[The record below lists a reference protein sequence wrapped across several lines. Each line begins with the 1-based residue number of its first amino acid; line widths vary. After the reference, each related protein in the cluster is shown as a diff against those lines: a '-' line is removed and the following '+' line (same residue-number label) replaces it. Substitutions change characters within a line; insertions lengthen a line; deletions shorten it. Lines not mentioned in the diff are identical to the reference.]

1 MSDFK
6 PSPHQTGRSITF
18 GDSASDTHE
27 ITGST
32 THHGTFT
39 STTAIVA
46 QTTLSGAGEI
56 QGKSLSVAGN
66 VTGASGIMGH
76 TLAIQAGLPVT
87 GSSTHHGGLNV
98 EGIVSSSAGFKSSKA
113 YQAPARDLVDI
124 DNSAGDNFDW
134 TGSLITQRSG
144 QCLFTLGV
152 ALSASYP
159 GNAGITGFRTTN
171 KLFTQRSNAIINP
184 VDGTYTG
191 VGGGD
196 LSPTA
201 LLFETP
207 YFVTYG
213 GDTYWC
219 LFKFVNNTG
228 GTIAADKTFKL
239 NFTII

>member
-6 PSPHQTGRSITF
+6 PSPHQTGQSVTF
-18 GDSASDTHE
+18 GDSSSDTHE
-27 ITGST
+27 ITGTT
-32 THHGTFT
+32 THHG
-39 STTAIVA
+39 S
-46 QTTLSGAGEI
+46 
-56 QGKSLSVAGN
+56 
-66 VTGASGIMGH
+66 
-76 TLAIQAGLPVT
+76 
-87 GSSTHHGGLNV
+87 LNV
-98 EGIVSSSAGFKSSKA
+98 ENGTVSSSAGFKSSKA

-184 VDGTYTG
+184 VDGTYSA

-213 GDTYWC
+213 GDTYYC